1 MKKKITIVTIVLAV
15 CVLLTSCVRDVLI
28 EDPYVDVSDSE
39 ITEWNDGD
47 SFDVSAML

>member
-15 CVLLTSCVRDVLI
+15 CVLMASCVRDVLI

-39 ITEWNDGD
+39 ITGWNDGD

>member
-1 MKKKITIVTIVLAV
+1 MKKKITIVD
-15 CVLLTSCVRDVLI
+15 S
-28 EDPYVDVSDSE
+28 YVDVSDSE